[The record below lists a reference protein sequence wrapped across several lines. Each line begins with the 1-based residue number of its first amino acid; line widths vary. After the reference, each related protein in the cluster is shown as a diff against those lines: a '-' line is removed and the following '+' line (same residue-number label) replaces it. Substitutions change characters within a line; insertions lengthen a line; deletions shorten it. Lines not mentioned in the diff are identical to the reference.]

1 MRSLRSPKLFPLA
14 RACCRP
20 KLKCQKAICIAFADY
35 VIVLAVQV
43 LLYGMDTAVLV
54 AVGVLGYAILTNYAN
69 MSS

>member
-1 MRSLRSPKLFPLA
+1 MLSAKVEVPKGYMYQTA
-14 RACCRP
+14 
-20 KLKCQKAICIAFADY
+20 IAFADY